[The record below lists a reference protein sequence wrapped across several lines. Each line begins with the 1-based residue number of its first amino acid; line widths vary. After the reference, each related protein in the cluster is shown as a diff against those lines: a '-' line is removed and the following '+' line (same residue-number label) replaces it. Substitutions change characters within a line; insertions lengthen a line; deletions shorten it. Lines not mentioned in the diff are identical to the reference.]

1 MIVATGLGAAI
12 VIVGAMFKIMHWPGA
27 SVMLVAGLSTE
38 AALFLLGVL
47 EEPAQHIDWTL
58 VYPEL
63 AYSHDDEDEE
73 HDALDSEDSAVM
85 REVDKKASG
94 DPIAQKLDMM
104 LQDANIGADLI
115 SSLGTGMRNLSDSAQ
130 NMNKLAD
137 AAPATEQFV
146 SSINHAKSN
155 VDTLSEN
162 YLKANQA
169 LEGLVASNTG
179 GASYAEELQKLSK
192 NLSELNGVYEMQL
205 NSSGESIKLNAQVNE
220 NINALLT
227 NLSDSVED
235 TKRYKDQVAQLG
247 TNLEAL
253 NTVYGNML
261 SAMNFNKA

>member
-38 AALFLLGVL
+38 AFLFLLGVM
-47 EEPAQHIDWTL
+47 EEPAHEIDWTL

-63 AYSHDDEDEE
+63 AYNPHEEGDEE
-73 HDALDSEDSAVM
+73 HDALDDEDSAVM
-85 REVDKKASG
+85 KEVDKKG
-94 DPIAQKLDMM
+94 GNDPIAQKLDMM

-115 SSLGTGMRNLSDSAQ
+115 SSLGVGMRNLSESAS
-130 NMNKLAD
+130 NMNNLAD
-137 AAPATEQFV
+137 AAPATQEFV
-146 SSINHAKSN
+146 SSINNAKSN
-155 VDTLSEN
+155 VETLSDN

-169 LEGLVASNTG
+169 LEGLVSSNPE

-235 TKRYKDQVAQLG
+235 TKRYKDQVSQLG
-247 TNLEAL
+247 QNLEAL

-261 SAMNFNKA
+261 SAMNFNK